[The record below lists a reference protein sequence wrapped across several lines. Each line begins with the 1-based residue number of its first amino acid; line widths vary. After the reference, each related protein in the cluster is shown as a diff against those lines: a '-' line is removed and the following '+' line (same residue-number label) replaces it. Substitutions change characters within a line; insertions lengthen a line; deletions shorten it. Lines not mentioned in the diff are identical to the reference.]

1 MRIAPIISLV
11 LSVVVGIAAV
21 VFGRGWLN
29 TEADATNAPAI
40 IVQEVET
47 RKILVSDITIERGDL
62 LDSEAFRIADW
73 PEDHIP
79 QGAVSDVSAILNEDG
94 SFPYALGVIVP
105 GEPLINEKLSHTA
118 VRDTLAAVI
127 EPGFRAI
134 SVEVSDASGVAGFV
148 LPDHRVDVNVFT
160 EGRNPTTGDTI
171 YEAETILEDIRVLA
185 VDQSFQENLEGAA
198 PARTVTLQV
207 TIDQARKLGL
217 ASQTAEIGLVLRPQ
231 GDTSLAQA
239 EPKPKPVV
247 ARVPV
252 QAVVQAKPAPKFA
265 DIRVIQGDDEAIVK
279 APVATETNNGGQ
291 GQ

>member
-29 TEADATNAPAI
+29 TEADAANAPAI

-62 LDSEAFRIADW
+62 LDGDAFRVVDW
-73 PEDHIP
+73 PQDHIP
-79 QGAVSDVSAILNEDG
+79 EGAVSDISAILNEDG

-160 EGRNPTTGDTI
+160 ESRSPTTGDTI

-207 TIDQARKLGL
+207 TSAQSRKLGL
-217 ASQTAEIGLVLRPQ
+217 AGQTAEIGLVLRPQ
-231 GDTSLAQA
+231 GDTSLAQT
-239 EPKPKPVV
+239 EPKPEPKPRPVAAQTVV
-247 ARVPV
+247 R
-252 QAVVQAKPAPKFA
+252 AKPTPKFA
-265 DIRVIQGDDEAIVK
+265 DIRVIQGDEEVIVK
-279 APVATETNNGGQ
+279 APVAPETNNGGQ